1 MSSDSKGIPIK
12 YWVLGFFVLLIL
24 VYVLFANTIIKA
36 VLESKLGESYGAEV
50 NIAEFDHSLYP
61 TTVTLKG
68 IGLTNATK
76 PSHNQVLVGEAN
88 ADVALMPLLS
98 NQVVVN
104 NLNLLDVQFD
114 QVREHEGEVYRVP
127 ESSLSYDEIKAKA
140 KEAVPSVDEMLARNP
155 LKTTAAVAEAK
166 EAYATYSQGL
176 KQDYEN
182 LPDKERIDY
191 YKTQVAALK
200 ETNYKDPQALIQ
212 AKSSLDKLKEEMSA
226 DRALISSFTDKASN
240 AKSALSNSVKALKE
254 APGEDYALLKGVIAG
269 DEAAL
274 SQVTY
279 FVFGDKAAEYTEYLM
294 SAMQIVMPLLQ
305 GGDTPEEPATDMP
318 SILVKQANVSV
329 LWQNESISSSWQN
342 ITNTHSVFG
351 NPTTFTIE
359 AAGDMLKQFTSSGE
373 FWIDESGVDASQ
385 VWELAGVNMSNI
397 PVSGNETL
405 NAVMKTALMATT
417 GSMEVVDN
425 KLSGNGKV
433 NLQELVMEATGTSD
447 VTSAIASALQSLS
460 SLSMTMLLD
469 GTLANPG
476 FNIKSDLDN
485 KLAQAA
491 ISQLTASQQDKL
503 DELNTKLNAMVAR
516 EQDAL
521 SGELVDINSMLSAA
535 QGDSGALQELL
546 QSQLSSVVEEQKN
559 KLFDK
564 LKGKLGQGE

>member
-12 YWVLGFFVLLIL
+12 FWVLGFFVLLIL

-61 TTVTLKG
+61 TTVTLRG

-114 QVREHEGEVYRVP
+114 QAREHEGEVYRVP

-140 KEAVPSVDEMLARNP
+140 KEAVPSVDELLARNP

-166 EAYATYSQGL
+166 EAYATYSEGL

-182 LPDKERIDY
+182 LPDKARIDY

-254 APGEDYALLKGVIAG
+254 APGEDYALLKGIIAG

-305 GGDTPEEPATDMP
+305 GGDTPEEPAADMP

-351 NPTTFTIE
+351 DPTTFTIE

-417 GSMEVVDN
+417 GSMKVVDN
-425 KLSGNGKV
+425 QLSGNGKV

-469 GTLANPG
+469 GTIANPG

-503 DELNTKLNAMVAR
+503 DELNTKLNTMVAS

-521 SGELVDINSMLSAA
+521 SGELVDINAMLSAA

>member
-166 EAYATYSQGL
+166 EVYATYSQGL

-305 GGDTPEEPATDMP
+305 GGDTPEEPAADMP

-351 NPTTFTIE
+351 DPTTFTIE

-425 KLSGNGKV
+425 QLSGNGKV

-503 DELNTKLNAMVAR
+503 DELNTKLNAMVAS